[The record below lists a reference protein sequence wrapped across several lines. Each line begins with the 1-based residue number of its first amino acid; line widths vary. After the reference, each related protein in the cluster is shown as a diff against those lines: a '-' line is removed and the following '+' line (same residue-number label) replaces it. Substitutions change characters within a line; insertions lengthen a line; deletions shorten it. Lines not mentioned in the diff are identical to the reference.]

1 MSDHTASEF
10 AQPSEDARPAG
21 PLADAAVADAPDG
34 VPACAPS
41 AAALRR
47 QLRRLAQL
55 PEAPWLHQEVAR
67 RLADKLG
74 PIRLTPR
81 EWIDWSAWLG
91 GGSAH
96 VQARY
101 PQAHRWVVEPHAALA
116 ARSAQAEADAA
127 PRGWRT
133 LWRKPDLQGM
143 VHTEPV
149 SEQAPWRV
157 PDAQGVAGVQMLWAN
172 MSLHGASDLPG
183 LLAGW
188 HRHLAT
194 DGFLMCSGLG
204 PDTAREL
211 RAVYRSMGWPLP
223 TIDFIDMHDLGDE
236 LVRAGFADPVMDME
250 RLTLTWA
257 SPQAM
262 LDELRTWGGNVAWGR
277 FAGLRTPAWR
287 ERLLAAIDQHMRQS
301 DGRIALTV
309 ELVYGHALK
318 PMPRARLAAET
329 RVPLADMR
337 QMVRK
342 KGQP

>member
-1 MSDHTASEF
+1 MPDHPTPA
-10 AQPSEDARPAG
+10 PSEAVSPSGQALDA
-21 PLADAAVADAPDG
+21 LAPEAA
-34 VPACAPS
+34 PACAPS
-41 AAALRR
+41 AVALRR
-47 QLRRLAQL
+47 QLRRLSQL

-67 RLADKLG
+67 RLAEKLG

-81 EWIDWSAWLG
+81 DWIDWSAWLG
-91 GGSAH
+91 AGAVP

-101 PQAHRWVVEPHAALA
+101 PVAQRWVVEPHAALA
-116 ARSAQAEADAA
+116 ARSLQAEAEAA

-133 LWRKPDLQGM
+133 LWRKPDPSER

-149 SEQAPWRV
+149 SDPAPWRV
-157 PDAQGVAGVQMLWAN
+157 PDAQGLQGAQGVQMLWAN
-172 MSLHGASDLPG
+172 MALHGASDLPG

-188 HRHLAT
+188 HRHLAVE
-194 DGFLMCSGLG
+194 GFLMCSGLG

-211 RAVYRSMGWPLP
+211 RAVYRGMGWPLP

-262 LDELRTWGGNVAWGR
+262 LDELRTWGGNVAHGR
-277 FAGLRTPAWR
+277 FAGLRTRAWR
-287 ERLLAAIDQHMRQS
+287 DRLLAAIDQHMRQP

-318 PMPRARLAAET
+318 PMPRAKLAPET
-329 RVPLADMR
+329 RVTLADMR

>member
-1 MSDHTASEF
+1 M
-10 AQPSEDARPAG
+10 
-21 PLADAAVADAPDG
+21 AV
-34 VPACAPS
+34 
-41 AAALRR
+41 RR
-47 QLRRLAQL
+47 QLRRLAHL

-74 PIRLTPR
+74 PIRLTPQT
-81 EWIDWSAWLG
+81 WIDWSAWLG
-91 GGSAH
+91 GGSAQ
-96 VQARY
+96 VLARY
-101 PQAHRWVVEPHAALA
+101 PQARRWVVEPEAVLA
-116 ARSAQAEADAA
+116 ARSAQAETEAS

-133 LWRKPDLQGM
+133 LWRKPDVRDV

-149 SEQAPWRV
+149 SDAVPWRV
-157 PDAQGVAGVQMLWAN
+157 PDAHGVAGVQMLWAN
-172 MSLHGASDLPG
+172 MTLHGASDLPG
-183 LLAGW
+183 MLAGW

-211 RAVYRSMGWPLP
+211 RAVYRGMGWPLP

-257 SPQAM
+257 TPQAM
-262 LDELRTWGGNVAWGR
+262 VDELRTWGGNVAQGR

-287 ERLLAAIDQHMRQS
+287 ERLMAAIDQHMRQP

-318 PMPRARLAAET
+318 PLPRAKLAAET
-329 RVPLADMR
+329 RVALADMR